1 MKHCQNRGDRR
12 YERNLIIS
20 KKKRIIEQVYH
31 TDVQEWTLGI
41 TSENKNTLD
50 KQLGRLYD
58 KKIHCSCYYCSHKT
72 KNAGYSKRDLKQLS
86 KGLYYEN

>member
-12 YERNLIIS
+12 YERSLIIS
-20 KKKRIIEQVYH
+20 KKKRIIEQCFEGA
-31 TDVQEWTLGI
+31 QI
-41 TSENKNTLD
+41 ASNFTLD

-72 KNAGYSKRDLKQLS
+72 KNAGHSKRDLKQLS